1 MKNRVYLFL
10 DDKLFKLKELY
21 FCVICSK
28 IKNEY
33 NIRKEVEYYVCNG
46 CTQIYTKN
54 EAVVYSYKCVRC
66 FKCPFCFSCLAIS
79 QSKFD
84 RPISSFC
91 TLGSKT
97 TNKEKSI
104 EVKSD
109 THIYNNEISNGIN
122 DEYIEK
128 HINNSTRDEDINF
141 IKNSNDIK
149 NLYLPQDRIPGSMD
163 KISELKKNN
172 TISEK
177 GHTSDDEKEDKIKNI
192 LTMTNKM
199 DSKNYDI
206 LKNGEIVFYFKCP
219 YCLWTSINTIFNK
232 KLDELIGDMIL
243 LENNCAFR
251 SFFKNVLNEL
261 MKCNEKIKE
270 KKNIKRAHLNTHL
283 YIVDNIHDSGNCYIN
298 SYELENDLDINGII
312 GRTKNKEDKKNSYLI
327 YKSQITINKMNLKD
341 ILNGEHIKNPENF
354 SGIFELENEHLK
366 YLDPV
371 IFTNQKA
378 LFDGKEKITETEK
391 ESVRMGTEIEK
402 DIVHDE
408 MEVKIAEFDK
418 QNLSDQISNPKNK
431 GMNDVVIV
439 DSKKYLSIEHTF
451 NYPYNFYKD
460 INELK
465 PLRARLL
472 SKTSKRCG
480 GCKQYL
486 LKLHNSNL
494 TSGVRLNNCAI
505 YFLPRI
511 YINDFKVIKKKNGIL
526 NFILINPLDAE
537 MNIKII
543 PDIDHKFSKHL
554 NTSKI
559 PINCKSKASSFEF
572 VMDAYDEIIDE
583 LLNEQPNS
591 IKEVL
596 KSKHIIIKKQNN
608 MALIII
614 SFIYIGKDNLIISTE
629 PSNISEG
636 MHDYLDSENINT
648 SDDKRKLNLPLNL
661 ECSFSD
667 KSKKS
672 HKVKLNLIF
681 TNNIS
686 TNVFRHYSLNDA

>member
-54 EAVVYSYKCVRC
+54 EAIVYSYKCVRC
-66 FKCPFCFSCLAIS
+66 FKCPFCFSCLTIS

-97 TNKEKSI
+97 TNKEKSS
-104 EVKSD
+104 EAKSD

-122 DEYIEK
+122 DKYIEK

-141 IKNSNDIK
+141 IKNSNGIK
-149 NLYLPQDRIPGSMD
+149 SLHLPQDRMPRSMD
-163 KISELKKNN
+163 KISEKL
-172 TISEK
+172 ICEK
-177 GHTSDDEKEDKIKNI
+177 GHTSDDENAEKNKNI

-206 LKNGEIVFYFKCP
+206 LKNGEFLFYFKCP
-219 YCLWTSINTIFNK
+219 YCLWASINTVFNK

-243 LENNCAFR
+243 LENNCIFR
-251 SFFKNVLNEL
+251 CFFKSVLNEL
-261 MKCNEKIKE
+261 IKRNEKLKE
-270 KKNIKRAHLNTHL
+270 KKNIKRGHLNTHI
-283 YIVDNIHDSGNCYIN
+283 YIVDNIHDNENCYIK
-298 SYELENDLDINGII
+298 SHELDNDNDINEI
-312 GRTKNKEDKKNSYLI
+312 GGRRKNNKEKKNSSLI
-327 YKSQITINKMNLKD
+327 YKSQITINKMSLKD
-341 ILNGEHIKNPENF
+341 ILSGEHIKNPENF
-354 SGIFELENEHLK
+354 LGIFELENENLK

-371 IFTNQKA
+371 IFPNEKV
-378 LFDGKEKITETEK
+378 LFDTKEKITKTEK
-391 ESVRMGTEIEK
+391 ESVRICTGIEK
-402 DIVHDE
+402 NIVNDE
-408 MEVKIAEFDK
+408 IEVKIAEVDK
-418 QNLSDQISNPKNK
+418 DDLSDQISNSKNK
-431 GMNDVVIV
+431 GMNNIVIV

-465 PLRARLL
+465 PLRANLL
-472 SKTSKRCG
+472 SKTSKRCA

-511 YINDFKVIKKKNGIL
+511 YINDFKIIKKKNGIL

-537 MNIKII
+537 MNIKIV
-543 PDIDHKFSKHL
+543 PDIDHNFSKHL
-554 NTSKI
+554 NTNKI
-559 PINCKSKASSFEF
+559 TINCKSKASSFEF

-583 LLNEQPNS
+583 LLNEQSSS

-596 KSKHIIIKKQNN
+596 KSKHIVIKKQNN

-614 SFIYIGKDNLIISTE
+614 SFIYTGKDDLTISTE
-629 PSNISEG
+629 PSNKSEDIP
-636 MHDYLDSENINT
+636 DYLGKETINT
-648 SDDKRKLNLPLNL
+648 SDNKDKLNLPLNL
-661 ECSFSD
+661 ECSFFD
-667 KSKKS
+667 KSKKA

-681 TNNIS
+681 TNNII
-686 TNVFRHYSLNDA
+686 TNTFRHYSLNDA